1 MPQPSS
7 RAGFAQKTKPRR
19 FITEIS
25 FADDLQGHR
34 ASEIDVERF
43 VSDPHC
49 TATQLDRFPVFA
61 RHQLVVLKS
70 FHRPFRRRPSCFLD
84 RRLAGLN
91 AADKTLAEHTDRTE
105 FHRSRKLIAAARA
118 GALGLFAHGS
128 NRPSVAASARS
139 NTTLAPSGAKSP
151 GPAPSKLLSRST
163 SNCVFAYLSPSN
175 HIPEQNS
182 NRRLC
187 PIHCTKRQIDRG
199 GGSCRR
205 LRCQI

>member
-49 TATQLDRFPVFA
+49 TATQLDRFAVFA
-61 RHQLVVLKS
+61 RYQLVVLKS
-70 FHRPFRRRPSCFLD
+70 FHRPFRRRLDCFLD

-91 AADKTLAEHTDRTE
+91 ATSKTLAEHADRAE
-105 FHRSRKLIAAARA
+105 FHRSREFIAARWA
-118 GALGLFAHGS
+118 GALGLHLHGP
-128 NRPSVAASARS
+128 NRPSVGIRAED
-139 NTTLAPSGAKSP
+139 NTALHPSDGKSTNR
-151 GPAPSKLLSRST
+151 APSKLFSRST
-163 SNCVFAYLSPSN
+163 SKCVFP
-175 HIPEQNS
+175 
-182 NRRLC
+182 
-187 PIHCTKRQIDRG
+187 
-199 GGSCRR
+199 
-205 LRCQI
+205 

>member
-105 FHRSRKLIAAARA
+105 FYHSRKLIAAARA
-118 GALGLFAHGS
+118 GTLRLFAHGS
-128 NRPSVAASARS
+128 NRPSVATSARS
-139 NTTLAPSGAKSP
+139 NTTLAPSGAKLASTAP
-151 GPAPSKLLSRST
+151 GKLLSRCT
-163 SNCVFAYLSPSN
+163 SNRVLSYTSAL
-175 HIPEQNS
+175 
-182 NRRLC
+182 NR
-187 PIHCTKRQIDRG
+187 IFGTKFLL
-199 GGSCRR
+199 GS
-205 LRCQI
+205 